1 MFTLLLTI
9 GNGNVTSSTESR
21 PSLQEETEILPQ
33 QWSLVRTVYTTNIY
47 IYFLIQLVY
56 SSLFCRLS
64 SLQIIII
71 FFCIFCPQHAEEPGL
86 FPTAVSA
93 EKVEEARRKSSLKKC
108 FGSSAIFLEPG
119 EKRPQRLDLQASLII
134 QSKAAEQ

>member
-1 MFTLLLTI
+1 MDTLAEIKDKTVNKCLLK
-9 GNGNVTSSTESR
+9 SSQPE
-21 PSLQEETEILPQ
+21 
-33 QWSLVRTVYTTNIY
+33 V
-47 IYFLIQLVY
+47 
-56 SSLFCRLS
+56 CRG
-64 SLQIIII
+64 
-71 FFCIFCPQHAEEPGL
+71 AGL

-93 EKVEEARRKSSLKKC
+93 EKVEEARRKSTLKKC